1 MSETIHSETTNNA
14 NLVANVDNIRSRNL
28 EVDLDTD
35 VQVLYPSFE
44 IFPYEI
50 NLFSLLKDSIRADFN
65 IKWTQRPDYVSLEY
79 FNTTVF
85 WPLILFMNQIDN
97 IENFKNLDKILIP
110 SYSSILEL
118 VRSRD
123 NSIINRIDNNPVVST
138 DIKYYKVYPLDD
150 TEKQNLV
157 SKSNPIFTQ
166 NPLDYLPST
175 IEDLYGDTWPWIPA
189 NITSDGEL
197 I

>member
-65 IKWTQRPDYVSLEY
+65 IKWTQRPDYVSL
-79 FNTTVF
+79 
-85 WPLILFMNQIDN
+85 
-97 IENFKNLDKILIP
+97 
-110 SYSSILEL
+110 
-118 VRSRD
+118 
-123 NSIINRIDNNPVVST
+123 
-138 DIKYYKVYPLDD
+138 
-150 TEKQNLV
+150 
-157 SKSNPIFTQ
+157 
-166 NPLDYLPST
+166 
-175 IEDLYGDTWPWIPA
+175 
-189 NITSDGEL
+189 
-197 I
+197 